1 MRKALLL
8 ACTATLLTTSALV
21 QAHEAGDFIF
31 RAGVGIVDP
40 KSDNLSVPALDAT
53 VQVDSGTS
61 LTLTGAYMFT
71 DNWAFE
77 VLAAWPFQHD
87 IDVDI
92 VGLGTAPLGETEHLP
107 PTFSLQ
113 YHFAPDAVF
122 QPYVGLGLNY
132 TTFFSEEVTAE
143 AVSLGITDLSLDDSF
158 GIAAQIGADWILN
171 DKWLVNFDA
180 RWINIESDAT
190 VVLGGDS
197 VDIGTV
203 EIDPYV
209 LSVEIGYRF

>member
-1 MRKALLL
+1 MRKTLLL
-8 ACTATLLTTSALV
+8 ACTATLLSASALV

-31 RAGVGIVDP
+31 RAGVGVVEP

-61 LTLTGAYMFT
+61 LTLTGAYMMT

-77 VLAAWPFQHD
+77 VLAAWPFKHD
-87 IDVDI
+87 IDVDLAG
-92 VGLGTAPLGETEHLP
+92 VGTAPLGETEHLP

-122 QPYVGLGLNY
+122 QPYVGLGVNY

-143 AVSLGITDLSLDDSF
+143 AISLGITDLSLDDSF
-158 GIAAQIGADWILN
+158 GLAAQIGADWILN
-171 DKWLVNFDA
+171 DRWLVNFDA

-190 VVLGGDS
+190 VTLAGDS

-203 EIDPYV
+203 KIDPYV
-209 LSVEIGYRF
+209 LSIEVGYRF